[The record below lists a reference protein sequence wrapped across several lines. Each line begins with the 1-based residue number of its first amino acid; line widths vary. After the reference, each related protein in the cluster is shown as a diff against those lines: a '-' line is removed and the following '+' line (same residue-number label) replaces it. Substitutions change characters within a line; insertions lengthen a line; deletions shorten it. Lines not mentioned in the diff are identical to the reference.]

1 MDMYVD
7 LLLKGQR
14 NVDFFAVRV
23 HVERHV
29 QLVSL
34 WIDDGAGK

>member
-1 MDMYVD
+1 MDMYAD

-14 NVDFFAVRV
+14 NVDFFAARV

-34 WIDDGAGK
+34 WIGDGVRK